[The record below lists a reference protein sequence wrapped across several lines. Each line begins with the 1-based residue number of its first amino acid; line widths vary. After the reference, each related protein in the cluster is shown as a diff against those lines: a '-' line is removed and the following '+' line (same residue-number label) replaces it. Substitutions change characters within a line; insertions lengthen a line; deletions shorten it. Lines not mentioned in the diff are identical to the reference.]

1 MAAAAALCRF
11 LNIISTFLFLIPS
24 LVCSQPLSFD
34 LSHIDQ
40 NDHSIKIE
48 GNAYVSG
55 QGIQVTPNERNQE
68 MSSKAGRATY
78 VQPLHLWD
86 NATRELAGFTTRFTF
101 NIDSDGSTQFGDGLA
116 FFLANF
122 TIPFDTNSTAGGG
135 LGLVDTRIITSPEP
149 FVAVVFDTYSN
160 EMYTPMTNV
169 SININSMN
177 ASVNST
183 AWLNNI
189 TNGVDNNAVITYS
202 ASSKILYVGFT
213 GFWDGYYQTGS
224 LSYGVDLS
232 KCLPEFVHIGFSA
245 ATGSNFEKHTV
256 TSWKFDSTPLRS
268 DTASVSPAP
277 SPKPAFTTRNATQTV
292 NPKEKNNQ
300 NEGLVIVGLSIGVV
314 ILLALLALVYI
325 CFKKRWAAKG
335 NNQITLGRPMNDDNT
350 QIIIDGAMDSTQVAL
365 GRAMDGEFQMVGSGA
380 KKFSYSELA
389 TATNNFSEE
398 RKLGEGGFGGVYS
411 GFLRDLNMNVAVKRV
426 SKQSK
431 QGVEE
436 YTSEVKIISRLRHRN
451 LVPLHGWCHDKGELL
466 LVYEYM
472 PGGSLD
478 SHLFKRNSP
487 LSWRLRYKIA
497 QGLASALSYLHE
509 EWEKCVLHRDIKSS
523 NVLLDASLNARL
535 GDFGLAWLVDHEN
548 APEKTYLGG
557 TPGYVA
563 PECHFT
569 LKTSKESDVYSFG
582 IVALEIA
589 CGRRAIFP
597 NGPEGMKSLVD
608 WVWDLYG
615 MGKLLEAADPKLC
628 ENFDEQEMERLVVMG
643 LWCAHPDNNSR
654 PSITQVVHCLKFQ
667 SQLPI
672 LPPKMPK
679 PVYST
684 CTSAI
689 SFSGSNS
696 SGTEPFEYHTN
707 SSRDSTR
714 LTSSSVSGGSST
726 SASLPQIF

>member
-268 DTASVSPAP
+268 DTASVSE
-277 SPKPAFTTRNATQTV
+277 
-292 NPKEKNNQ
+292 EKSSKK
-300 NEGLVIVGLSIGVV
+300 GLVIGLSIGVLV
-314 ILLALLALVYI
+314 FVVLLGLAIYT
-325 CFKKRWAAKG
+325 CFKKKWASKG
-335 NNQITLGRPMNDDNT
+335 DNPIVLGRPIDDNQNT
-350 QIIIDGAMDSTQVAL
+350 I
-365 GRAMDGEFQMVGSGA
+365 GRAMDGEFEKAGSGA
-380 KKFSYSELA
+380 KKFSYTELA
-389 TATNNFSEE
+389 TATNSFSDEQ
-398 RKLGEGGFGGVYS
+398 KLGEGGFGGVYL
-411 GFLRDLNMNVAVKRV
+411 GILRGMKVAVKRV
-426 SKQSK
+426 SRESK
-431 QGVEE
+431 QGKEE
-436 YTSEVKIISRLRHRN
+436 YASEVKIISRLRHRN
-451 LVPLHGWCHDKGELL
+451 LVPLHGWCHEKGELV

-472 PGGSLD
+472 PEGSLD
-478 SHLFKRNSP
+478 HHLFKKNSP
-487 LSWRLRYKIA
+487 LNWKLRYRIA

-509 EWEKCVLHRDIKSS
+509 DWEQCILHRDIKSS
-523 NVLLDASLNARL
+523 NVLLDSTFNARL
-535 GDFGLAWLVDHEN
+535 GDFGLAWLVDHGN
-548 APEKTYLGG
+548 APQKTYLGG
-557 TPGYVA
+557 TPGYIA
-563 PECHFT
+563 PECHRT
-569 LKTSKESDVYSFG
+569 YKTSKQSDVYSFG
-582 IVALEIA
+582 VVALEIA
-589 CGRRAIFP
+589 CGRRAIIP
-597 NGPEGMKSLVD
+597 NGPEGVISLVD

-628 ENFDEQEMERLVVMG
+628 RDFEEQEMERLMVIG
-643 LWCAHPDNNSR
+643 LWCAHPDSDAR
-654 PSITQVVHCLKFQ
+654 PKISEVVHSLKFQ
-667 SQLPI
+667 VQLPI

-684 CTSAI
+684 CTSAV
-689 SFSGSNS
+689 SFSS
-696 SGTEPFEYHTN
+696 EYHTN
-707 SSRDSTR
+707 SSSNTHF
-714 LTSSSVSGGSST
+714 TSSSVSTGSST
-726 SASLPQIF
+726 SSSVLQTF